1 MARGEDTGNHP
12 NRKVGRAALES
23 TTNSLFGAMDSLKA
37 QLVSQG
43 RYNPEWDKID
53 EDEDE

>member
-1 MARGEDTGNHP
+1 VARGQDTGNHP
-12 NRKVGRAALES
+12 NRKVGRAELEN